1 MPHLMNRRRLLGGLA
16 GLGLACAARPL
27 LAGTPR
33 ELVILSSYPEP
44 VIAAFEAA
52 FERLY
57 PQYRMNLVWR
67 RPHDALE
74 QLSQPGQGGVD
85 VYWAASPR
93 TFEALRQAGAWRPL
107 TIDRAGLPEHVGAL
121 PLVGPDAHY
130 LATEIAG
137 YGFAIDPRQ
146 LAELGVDTPVDWAD
160 LANPRLAGRIAL
172 PVPSRVGFAPVMVD
186 IVLQAYG
193 WERGWALWSE
203 IAGLSYLIERGS
215 TFVSD
220 EVGSERAAVG
230 LSIDF
235 FVASAIA
242 GGAPLQFIYPAHGGL
257 NPGHIAITAST
268 QKPEAAEAFV
278 AFVLSATGQKLLAA
292 PDIRK
297 LPVRPSVYTDLP
309 AGYHDPFRAAAA
321 GAYAYRPDPASGRLG
336 LLAALF
342 EQLLVSRHAEL
353 RQLWAD
359 LHARERREGRRLEAV
374 RQLLGTPPI
383 DAHQAADPALLAAW
397 RSEAQ
402 GTSRATDDQQREWAR
417 QVAQRQHQAAVLL
430 AGMASA

>member
-1 MPHLMNRRRLLGGLA
+1 MNRRRLLGGLA
-16 GLGLACAARPL
+16 ALGLACAARPL
-27 LAGTPR
+27 LAGAPR

-57 PQYRMNLVWR
+57 PQYRINLVWR

-74 QLSQPGQGGVD
+74 QLSRPGQGGVD

-93 TFEALRQAGAWRPL
+93 TFESLRQAGAWRPL
-107 TIDRAGLPEHVGAL
+107 TLDRAGLPAYVGAL
-121 PLVGPDAHY
+121 PLAGPGAHY

-146 LAELGVDTPVDWAD
+146 LAELGVDMPADWPD
-160 LANPRLAGRIAL
+160 LADPRLAGRIAL
-172 PVPSRVGFAPVMVD
+172 PVPSQVGFAPVMVD

-203 IAGLSYLIERGS
+203 IAGLSRLIERGS
-215 TFVSD
+215 TFISD
-220 EVGSERAAVG
+220 EVGSGEAAVG

-235 FVASAIA
+235 FVASSIA
-242 GGAPLQFIYPAHGGL
+242 AGAPLRFVYPAHGGL
-257 NPGHIAITAST
+257 NPGHVAITAGT
-268 QKPEAAEAFV
+268 REPEAAEAFV
-278 AFVLSATGQKLLAA
+278 AFVLSASGQKLLAN

-297 LPVRPSVYTDLP
+297 LPVRPSVYADLP

-321 GAYAYRPDPASGRLG
+321 GAYAYRPDPASGRL
-336 LLAALF
+336 ALVTAVF
-342 EQLLVSRHAEL
+342 ERMLVNRHAEL
-353 RQLWAD
+353 RQLWAQ
-359 LHARERREGRRLEAV
+359 LHARERLEGRRLEAV

-383 DAHQAADPALLAAW
+383 DARQAGDPALLAAW
-397 RSEAQ
+397 HASEGQ
-402 GTSRATDDQQREWAR
+402 GTSPEASDRQREWDR
-417 QVAQRQHQAAVLL
+417 QVAQRQHRAAALL
-430 AGMASA
+430 AGSDAT